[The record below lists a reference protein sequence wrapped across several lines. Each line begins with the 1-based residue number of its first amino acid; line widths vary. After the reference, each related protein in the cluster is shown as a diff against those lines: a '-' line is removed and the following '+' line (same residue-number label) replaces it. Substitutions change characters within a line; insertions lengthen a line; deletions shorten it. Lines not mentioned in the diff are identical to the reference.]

1 MTKQV
6 ATKKQIEDYILFL
19 EKAIASKNFKN
30 NKPIEY
36 EKYKLKLDREKLK
49 LKLLFNK

>member
-1 MTKQV
+1 MTKV
-6 ATKKQIEDYILFL
+6 VVTKKQIEDYIKFL

-36 EKYKLKLDREKLK
+36 EKSKIKLDREKLK
-49 LKLLFNK
+49 LKLIYNK